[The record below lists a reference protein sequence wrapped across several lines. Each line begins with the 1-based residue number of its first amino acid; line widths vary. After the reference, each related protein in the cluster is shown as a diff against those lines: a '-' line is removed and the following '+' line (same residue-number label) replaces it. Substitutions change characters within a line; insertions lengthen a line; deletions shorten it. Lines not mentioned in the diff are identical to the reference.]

1 MIAALVL
8 DLTLLR
14 NSDVTVSFPT
24 LTVPSVYV
32 GIAGPVHNSITVYR
46 CEYCFKQAIVVT
58 HLQQLH
64 SDCSSGSSL
73 ISAHIFLK
81 PLQNYVNLY
90 IGVAFVNKMIV

>member
-8 DLTLLR
+8 DLTLLT

-32 GIAGPVHNSITVYR
+32 GIAGPAHNSVTVYR
-46 CEYCFKQAIVVT
+46 CECCLKQPIVVT
-58 HLQQLH
+58 HFQQPH
-64 SDCSSGSSL
+64 SDCSSGSSP

-81 PLQNYVNLY
+81 TLQSYVNLY